1 MPGSDS
7 EPTRERQYSYGM
19 HASQYKESP
28 GIYKESPPLP
38 AMYINM
44 MSMYFMYKNRIYI
57 AKNIHKNTAMNQK
70 SYVIHEWPD
79 ILILRH
85 KHRSGKTGQLM
96 LLIVIFDTIYLKT

>member
-1 MPGSDS
+1 MQVQALQMPGSDS

-79 ILILRH
+79 ILIFT
-85 KHRSGKTGQLM
+85 S
-96 LLIVIFDTIYLKT
+96 